1 MVATKW
7 PVSKCLLNVNPIFV
21 SNTSTKLVKTSL
33 RLVLKLGLV
42 RASHIPP
49 LRTLL
54 LRDHYVWSSH
64 TYARH
69 HCNAGVLFVYVIHIL
84 QHHHPLFFD
93 TKENIRCSI
102 TNIQSDE
109 SLFWG
114 VYKKRRYTLHFY
126 NLQLQHLGLSSDP

>member
-1 MVATKW
+1 M
-7 PVSKCLLNVNPIFV
+7 
-21 SNTSTKLVKTSL
+21 
-33 RLVLKLGLV
+33 
-42 RASHIPP
+42 
-49 LRTLL
+49 L

-64 TYARH
+64 TYARR
-69 HCNAGVLFVYVIHIL
+69 HCKAGALFVYVIHIL

-126 NLQLQHLGLSSDP
+126 NLQLQRLGLSSDP